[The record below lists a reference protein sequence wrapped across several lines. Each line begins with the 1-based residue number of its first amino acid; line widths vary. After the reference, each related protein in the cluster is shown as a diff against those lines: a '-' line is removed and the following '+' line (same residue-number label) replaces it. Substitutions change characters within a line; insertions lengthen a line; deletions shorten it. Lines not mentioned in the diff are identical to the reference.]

1 MALTLAQASLYTNDT
16 LQAGVIETIAR
27 ESAVLERL
35 PFMEVAGNSYK
46 YNLETALPTVAFRS
60 VNNGYEANEG
70 TIEQRVEGLVILGG
84 DVDVDRFLVQTKGD
98 INNIRAIQTQM
109 KAKAVANT
117 YTKTFFK
124 GDASVDDKSF
134 DGLDVRLAGTE
145 QEIVVDSAKLA
156 EKNGLINYLHEL
168 LDKVEG
174 GADVLYMSKKVR
186 RELQKALEGQQHYI
200 QVGKDEFGRVIEL
213 FGDVEIRTVS
223 ELILPDGDIYAV
235 KFGAMQHV
243 AGLTNGGVNVRDLGE
258 LDTLPVFRTRIEF
271 YCGMAMFNP
280 KSAARLTDVL
290 NPAVASAE

>member
-70 TIEQRVEGLVILGG
+70 QIEQRVEGLVILGG

-124 GDASVDDKSF
+124 GDATKDDKSF

-145 QEIVVDSAKLA
+145 QEIVFNEGDKLID
-156 EKNGLINYLHEL
+156 KLHEL
-168 LDKVEG
+168 LDAVEG

-186 RELQKALEGQQHYI
+186 REIQKAFEGQTHYI
-200 QVGKDEFGRVIEL
+200 QVGKDEFGRTVEL
-213 FGDVEIRTVS
+213 FGDVQIRTVS
-223 ELILPDGDIYAV
+223 DLILDTGDIYAV
-235 KFGAMQHV
+235 KFGAMSHV

-271 YCGMAMFNP
+271 YCGLAMFHP
-280 KSAARLTDVL
+280 KSAARLSDVL
-290 NPAVASAE
+290 NPAVPAAE